1 MRLTRCCRISAILEY
16 GTSRFKNPSL
26 RVLFLGLLASAA
38 CTAGVFAFSHSQLVH
53 AGSVDADVTAH
64 EWGTFTSIAGKQGR
78 AVEWLPQDG
87 SADLPEF
94 VEHLKGSDFKGGL
107 RGTVRME
114 TPVLYFYSPRATTV
128 SVQVSL
134 SKGLITEWYPHVSQ
148 ARPGGNLRNVSLAN
162 AHTEGRISWNAVRLE
177 PVGSEDFPR
186 DSADTHY
193 YAARETSAT
202 PLLVNTASG
211 EQHEKFLFYRGVA
224 AFPVPVS
231 ASVTS
236 GGDLL
241 VSNLGDAE
249 IPGLILFERRG
260 ERVGYRVT
268 GPLGDATTLA
278 TPELTGRVEAMRS
291 DLEQML
297 VSQGLY
303 RDEAHA
309 MVETWRDSWFGEGS
323 RLFYIV
329 PTSFV
334 NSILP
339 LTIDPVPAQTVRVF
353 VGRIEVVSPTTER
366 EIETALAAHDE
377 ATLGKFG
384 RFLNPIL
391 QAMMDKSPKEARKI
405 QQLFTAPSAAPVV
418 AQRR

>member
-107 RGTVRME
+107 RGTVR
-114 TPVLYFYSPRATTV
+114 
-128 SVQVSL
+128 
-134 SKGLITEWYPHVSQ
+134 I
-148 ARPGGNLRNVSLAN
+148 
-162 AHTEGRISWNAVRLE
+162 E

-309 MVETWRDSWFGEGS
+309 MVETWRDSWFGE
-323 RLFYIV
+323 
-329 PTSFV
+329 
-334 NSILP
+334 
-339 LTIDPVPAQTVRVF
+339 
-353 VGRIEVVSPTTER
+353 
-366 EIETALAAHDE
+366 
-377 ATLGKFG
+377 
-384 RFLNPIL
+384 
-391 QAMMDKSPKEARKI
+391 
-405 QQLFTAPSAAPVV
+405 
-418 AQRR
+418 